1 MHEKPEPLIAVIE
14 LIKCVLKLKEYRIL
28 VGQEKINSYLE
39 MEQYQELKRL
49 KEIKDAHFTLV
60 RSKKRLPKIKNFKF
74 SQKLEAL
81 KK

>member
-39 MEQYQELKRL
+39 MEHYQELKIL